1 MAYEWRKGR
10 LYYYRKQRINGKVVS
25 TYYGP
30 AGGEYARLWSSLVAI
45 DRERR
50 EQERMERT
58 IARNE
63 FAELASTAPELV
75 ELLAEAKRVTAE
87 ALHAAG
93 YHQHDRGEWRK
104 KRGHNKDENQTK
116 G

>member
-10 LYYYRKQRINGKVVS
+10 LYYYRKERIGGKVVS

-30 AGGEYARLWSSLVAI
+30 ANGELARLWASLAAI

-50 EQERMERT
+50 ERERMERT

-63 FAELASTAPELV
+63 FAELVSTLPELV
-75 ELLAEAKRVTAE
+75 ELLAEAKRAMAE
-87 ALHAAG
+87 ALEAAG
-93 YHQHDRGEWRK
+93 YHQHKRGEWRK
-104 KRGHNKDENQTK
+104 RRAKTET
-116 G
+116 